1 MFCICS
7 YMNPFDRSPIRLR
20 PGPPG
25 PEAPR
30 LHPRQAH
37 PASVVAAVQNLI
49 ERTCLPHATIAY
61 RTGVNKGT
69 VSRWAAKYGWVR
81 PPGATPYRPR
91 PETRYVPVL
100 IGRALAQRLRIQ
112 AERLIGEIERA
123 PRVDPAALSEALNL
137 LVQARE
143 EQKTRRTRLRMPP
156 PRPDA
161 ETASTRPPRNRSEA
175 AERGW
180 RKRYGR
186 RAQQWALMSES
197 VEK

>member
-1 MFCICS
+1 
-7 YMNPFDRSPIRLR
+7 MNPFDRSPIRLR

-37 PASVVAAVQNLI
+37 PPSVVAAARNLI
-49 ERTCLPHATIAY
+49 ERTCLPHATVAY

-69 VSRWAAKYGWVR
+69 ISRWAAKYGWVR
-81 PPGATPYRPR
+81 PPGAMPYRPR

-100 IGRALAQRLRIQ
+100 VGRALAQRLRQQ
-112 AERLIGEIERA
+112 AERLISEIERA
-123 PRVDPAALSEALNL
+123 PQVDPVALGEALNL
-137 LVQARE
+137 LAQARE
-143 EQKTRRTRLRMPP
+143 EQKVRRTRRRMPP
-156 PRPDA
+156 PPRLAEAEPDA
-161 ETASTRPPRNRSEA
+161 ARTPRNRSEA

-186 RAQQWALMSES
+186 RAQQWALLSERI
-197 VEK
+197 EK